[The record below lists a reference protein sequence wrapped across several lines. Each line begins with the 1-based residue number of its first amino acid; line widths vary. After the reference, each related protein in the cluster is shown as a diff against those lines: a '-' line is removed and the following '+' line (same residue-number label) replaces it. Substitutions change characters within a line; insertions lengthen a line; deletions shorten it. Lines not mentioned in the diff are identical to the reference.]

1 MSSCIHRILIIGR
14 TLVVTAFVSSTL
26 SFAIPTAQAA
36 ELQVEVTISIREPV
50 AEIATAFEKRTGHK
64 VKMTVAAP
72 GEILA
77 ALQAGRHAD
86 VVVVTDGALAEIEN
100 KGLVR
105 REGVR
110 LASEGF
116 GLATRVR

>member
-14 TLVVTAFVSSTL
+14 TLVVTAFLSSTL
-26 SFAIPTAQAA
+26 SFAIPTGQAA

-72 GEILA
+72 GEIFFGPPSRPA
-77 ALQAGRHAD
+77 RRCRHRHRWR
-86 VVVVTDGALAEIEN
+86 DG
-100 KGLVR
+100 
-105 REGVR
+105 
-110 LASEGF
+110 
-116 GLATRVR
+116 